1 MIECPDKC
9 GVCQSGK
16 KNNKMYCD
24 RAKKT
29 NTWIKSDFMLFLNQ
43 TMITNNNRLCW
54 CNIFSYQEFAWSDN
68 PAFCTSANIFFAI
81 FFIFRFKFNS
91 LHCSAQ
97 NLKKESY
104 INKYLWSRGILCG
117 IVHTV
122 AMWYYLTLASGFV
135 GFFFCLVYHQHFHPR
150 WQYKIDKH
158 LKYRQFLIEH
168 WLPHIAFSNL
178 ATVSFERLIIAVA
191 WLMTSN
197 RITVIWSDWFCYW
210 PLERFDS
217 MGFFFKFYYFL
228 YAHAL
233 SIKLLHFRIYR
244 VTVIYFS
251 LSIRN
256 VRWIQLEKKQLNEWF
271 FNIRDSLLVC
281 MIHGSG

>member
-1 MIECPDKC
+1 MQCAESKKRILYKQVSLKPGNFVRNCPHSRNVILLNPC
-9 GVCQSGK
+9 FWVC
-16 KNNKMYCD
+16 
-24 RAKKT
+24 
-29 NTWIKSDFMLFLNQ
+29 W
-43 TMITNNNRLCW
+43 
-54 CNIFSYQEFAWSDN
+54 
-68 PAFCTSANIFFAI
+68 
-81 FFIFRFKFNS
+81 
-91 LHCSAQ
+91 
-97 NLKKESY
+97 
-104 INKYLWSRGILCG
+104 
-117 IVHTV
+117 
-122 AMWYYLTLASGFV
+122 
-135 GFFFCLVYHQHFHPR
+135 FFFCLVYHQHFHPR